1 MKRALA
7 YVATGIVLFILVSA
21 LLSAITRPRDD
32 YYEGL
37 QKQQQLDTAA
47 KMQTAW
53 LVGGYIL
60 LIGTPLVLVLA
71 GGLAC
76 YKFFRRSGLV
86 APDQA
91 GRLPLHMA
99 DPYYQDRADSALAAY
114 HLTQRTAAAISP
126 VPTNYSPS
134 IHYAPSEHY
143 APRLDYR
150 TPVPQQLAEFAA
162 PSLEDALADV
172 PALPGLTDL
181 ADIAHTPT
189 MQSILLGL
197 GPGGEQITVP
207 MKNLWHIGL
216 AGPTGAG
223 KSNIARVIVPQLM
236 TLGAKVVIADP
247 KWTPFD
253 AESGEDW
260 QPIAQRLYLPPA
272 RKASEISDLLGWA
285 TDELEQRL
293 ELRTAGKKVGSPI
306 FFYLDEL
313 TTITADVKNAADD
326 LARLA
331 RIGRG
336 VGFFLLMAAHNFLVK
351 SGTGDTRD
359 QVRTCFYLGGD
370 LKTGSVLLDIPQ
382 RDLGQREG
390 ELSPGVAL
398 LRSSATTAAT
408 LVRVPYASNRAI
420 AGLLGDG
427 SADMLDTSRPTSTG
441 GPEVHMEGGLLPHT
455 NALSPKALR
464 VREMLL
470 KQESQTDILAEVW
483 KVKGGNGYKQAQQ
496 ELREIMAQL
505 VGGVA

>member
-1 MKRALA
+1 MKKALA
-7 YVATGIVLFILVSA
+7 YLAAGIVLFIILSALVSN
-21 LLSAITRPRDD
+21 IGGTHDD
-32 YYEGL
+32 YYENL
-37 QKQQQLDTAA
+37 AKQQQLDYTAS
-47 KMQTAW
+47 MTPVYRTAETI
-53 LVGGYIL
+53 LVIGFPVML
-60 LIGTPLVLVLA
+60 LAA
-71 GGLAC
+71 GGLAL
-76 YKFFRRSGLV
+76 YRGFRRATLI
-86 APDQA
+86 APDVA
-91 GRLPLHMA
+91 GRLPVSLSDA
-99 DPYYQDRADSALAAY
+99 QYTNAAIGTLEAY
-114 HLTQRTAAAISP
+114 HLTQRTGAAISP
-126 VPTNYSPS
+126 VPHTYSPS

-162 PSLEDALADV
+162 PSLEDALANT
-172 PALPGLTDL
+172 PSLPGLTDL

-197 GPGGEQITVP
+197 GPGGDKITVP
-207 MKNLWHIGL
+207 MRSLWHIGL

-223 KSNIARVIVPQLM
+223 KSNIARLIVPQLM
-236 TLGAKVVIADP
+236 TLQAKVVIADP

-272 RKASEISDLLGWA
+272 RKATEIADLLGWA

-293 ELRTAGKKVGSPI
+293 ELRTNGQKVGAPI

-313 TTITADVKNAADD
+313 TTITADVKGASDD

-351 SGTGDTRD
+351 NGTGDTRD

-370 LKTGSVLLDIPQ
+370 LKTGSVLLDMPQ

-398 LRSSATTAAT
+398 LRSSATTAAQ
-408 LVRVPYASNRAI
+408 LVRVPYASNRAVV
-420 AGLLGDG
+420 GLLGDG
-427 SADMLDTSRPTSTG
+427 SENMLDTSTQP
-441 GPEVHMEGGLLPHT
+441 PEVRAEGDTLPHS

-464 VREMLL
+464 VREMLK
-470 KQESQTDILAEVW
+470 KQASQTDILAEIW
-483 KVKGGNGYKQAQQ
+483 GVKGGRGFPQAQQ

-505 VGGVA
+505 VA